1 VKHLTLTDDDRE
13 RATLWALDRLDADEA
28 RAFAAHLAEGCA
40 ACRDEVDGLTAVTR
54 DLALAAPPVTPPSSV
69 RARVVRAA
77 SFRFV
82 LDLEGEW
89 IDIAA
94 GVQQKTLAAGGGG
107 VSQTYLIRMAPGA
120 RVPRHEHAAVE
131 HCYVVDGD
139 LHIAGRH
146 VGRGDYHRAA
156 AGTAHEAPWSE
167 RGCVLLIVESPA

>member
-40 ACRDEVDGLTAVTR
+40 ACRDEVDGLIAVTR

-69 RARVVRAA
+69 RARVVRAP

-82 LDLEGEW
+82 LDLEGDW
-89 IDIAA
+89 VDIQP
-94 GVQQKTLAAGGGG
+94 GVQRKTLAAGGGG
-107 VSQTYLIRMAPGA
+107 ASQTYLIRMAPGA
-120 RVPRHEHAAVE
+120 RVARHEHATVE
-131 HCYVVDGD
+131 HCYVVEGD

-146 VGRGDYHRAA
+146 IRRGDYHRAA
-156 AGTAHEAPWSE
+156 AGTAHEPPWSDG
-167 RGCVLLIVESPA
+167 GCLLLIVESPG